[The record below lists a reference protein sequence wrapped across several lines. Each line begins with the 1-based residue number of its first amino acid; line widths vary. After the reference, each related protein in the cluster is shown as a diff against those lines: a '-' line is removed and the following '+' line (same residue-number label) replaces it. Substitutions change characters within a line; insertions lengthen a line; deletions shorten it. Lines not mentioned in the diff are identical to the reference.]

1 MSIPPP
7 SKLPAPKLP
16 GSKLP
21 RRHWHEMTWPDFAA
35 LDADRAIAVLPVGA
49 IEQHGPHLPV
59 YVDAC
64 INAGVIA
71 KAIETMPADLP
82 VTFLPPM
89 PVGKSN
95 EHISYPGTLTLSAET
110 LIRLWTEIGESVARA
125 GIRKFVIFNSHGG
138 QPQVS
143 DIVCRELRVRCKMFA
158 VAINYY
164 ALGKPP
170 NLFPEGELKHG
181 IHGGSGETSMM
192 LHLRGDL
199 VKTAECRNFEP
210 LSVRMEQDYEILA
223 PEGRIGFGWET
234 QDLHPMGACG
244 NAADADAAR
253 GKILVEHFAARFVKA
268 LQEIDRYPL
277 SNIVSR

>member
-1 MSIPPP
+1 MT
-7 SKLPAPKLP
+7 KLPK
-16 GSKLP
+16 
-21 RRHWHEMTWPDFAA
+21 RFWHEMTWPDFAA
-35 LDADRAIAVLPVGA
+35 LDKERAIAVLPVGA

-71 KAIETMPADLP
+71 RTLELLPDDLP
-82 VTFLPPM
+82 VTFLPPQ

-95 EHISYPGTLTLSAET
+95 EHISYPGTLTLAAET
-110 LIRLWTEIGESVARA
+110 LIRLWTEIGDSVARA

-143 DIVCRELRVRCKMFA
+143 DIVCRDLRVRHRMFA
-158 VAINYY
+158 VAVNYY

-170 NLFPEGELKHG
+170 ELFPESELKHG

-192 LHLRGDL
+192 MHLRGDL
-199 VKTAECRNFEP
+199 VKDSERRNFEP
-210 LSVRMEQDYEILA
+210 LSMRMEREYEILA

-234 QDLHPMGACG
+234 QDLHPAGACG
-244 NAADADAAR
+244 NALDADAAR
-253 GKILVEHFAARFVKA
+253 GKILVDHFAARFARA
-268 LQEIDRYPL
+268 LAEIDRYPL
-277 SNIVSR
+277 SNVAVRG